1 MVNKKGKLAQPAA
14 RTSTIKLSIFLLR
27 SQLRLR
33 TQQRWNMADSRVN
46 DPSTLE
52 PPLFIPETSLLEP
65 LAPGAHGEE
74 GALAGRSLAVTA
86 VIVISSSSSS
96 SNSSSVVVVVI
107 VVGRSGSC
115 QGLTQ

>member
-1 MVNKKGKLAQPAA
+1 MQSIIVENRVAIAILELAERLMSQSRNIAA
-14 RTSTIKLSIFLLR
+14 ICKDE
-27 SQLRLR
+27 

-86 VIVISSSSSS
+86 VIVISSSSNSSSSSSSSSS
-96 SNSSSVVVVVI
+96 SNSS
-107 VVGRSGSC
+107 RS
-115 QGLTQ
+115 

>member
-1 MVNKKGKLAQPAA
+1 
-14 RTSTIKLSIFLLR
+14 
-27 SQLRLR
+27 
-33 TQQRWNMADSRVN
+33 MADSRVN
-46 DPSTLE
+46 DPSALE
-52 PPLFIPETSLLEP
+52 PPPFLIPETSLLEP